1 MKVTERTLV
10 DICRRINI
18 EQLKHW
24 DSGLKVERRGEE
36 YVVYRLYRKPQIG
49 GPGCL
54 DLFYGSP
61 REVKAFIEGF
71 ARAAELANKGAP
83 QFTDR
88 GNPGVP

>member
-10 DICRRINI
+10 DMCRRINN

-24 DSGLKVERRGEE
+24 DSGLKLERCGVE
-36 YVVYRLYRKPQIG
+36 YVVRRLFRKPQIG
-49 GPGCL
+49 RPGCL

-71 ARAAELANKGAP
+71 ARAAELANKGAASG
-83 QFTDR
+83 TKI
-88 GNPGVP
+88 VEC